1 MSRQQELTQR
11 IKAGLSA
18 RLAER
23 LAVAKYAPRDT
34 LAAAGSKMRIELLNL
49 NRPDDLA
56 RWQTLHNDTDRYRI
70 INEKES
76 HQKGEYFVRIIYN
89 ELGDDLPT
97 VKTQEQLRE

>member
-1 MSRQQELTQR
+1 MSKQQELTQR
-11 IKAGLSA
+11 IKAGLAA
-18 RLAER
+18 RLSEK
-23 LAVAKYAPRDT
+23 LAVARHIPRDT
-34 LAAAGSKMRIELLNL
+34 LVASGSKMRIELLNL

-56 RWQTLHNDTDRYRI
+56 RWQTLHNDVDRYRI